1 MQAVDVTEAAGEG
14 GVAGEVFVENRA
26 DDLYNCF
33 ILKDTAV
40 AAVCKGGEGRFD
52 GQGVF
57 GETAV
62 GTVLLGSGD

>member
-1 MQAVDVTEAAGEG
+1 MQAVEVTEAAGEG
-14 GVAGEVFVENRA
+14 GVGGQVFVEDREDYLGNR
-26 DDLYNCF
+26 F
-33 ILKDTAV
+33 ILENAAV

-52 GQGVF
+52 SQGVF